1 MKGYFTAEGY
11 MGLVEDRYILF
22 ADEADYLDSVG
33 NAKKTL
39 NFRPICDI
47 MSILGIL
54 YAHAEKSENTNGR

>member
-1 MKGYFTAEGY
+1 MKGYFTSCSR
-11 MGLVEDRYILF
+11 MKRIIWIT
-22 ADEADYLDSVG
+22 VG

-39 NFRPICDI
+39 NFRPTCDI